1 MTHVHALI
9 LLGEASDGEHPRL
22 RFLRGGDA
30 RVLGDDLRGHRQYR
44 AASRALI
51 NPRHLQ
57 EEKGNSLGDDGSFS
71 NRMKSIFVPCV
82 DNVFTPLGL
91 YLYIVLEGISS
102 TTP

>member
-1 MTHVHALI
+1 MSLKCNATLTYNPKEAQLFPDGLGVNLTHVHALI

-44 AASRALI
+44 AAPRALI

-57 EEKGNSLGDDGSFS
+57 EEKG
-71 NRMKSIFVPCV
+71 SIV
-82 DNVFTPLGL
+82 
-91 YLYIVLEGISS
+91 
-102 TTP
+102 